1 MLPTILLSFTFLL
14 PAAAAQN
21 PQDDI
26 AVPLGVIQDEGDY
39 YTLDLSE
46 VDEGGLTLRQF
57 VKICQINTG
66 LNFTLDESASANV
79 RQKLDNKKLLLYG
92 TKRIHKDDFYSFFQ
106 IMMKINGFVCVQQG
120 SGDLAVVVIVE
131 NIGGNNTG
139 VVTRTKPKTKKP
151 SMYKVLMLND
161 DFTPMEFVVHVLERF
176 FSKGREEATTIMLHV
191 HRRGVGVCG
200 VFPYE
205 IAETKV
211 TQVMD
216 FARQH
221 QHPLRCTLEKD

>member
-1 MLPTILLSFTFLL
+1 MS
-14 PAAAAQN
+14 N
-21 PQDDI
+21 QD
-26 AVPLGVIQDEGDY
+26 
-39 YTLDLSE
+39 
-46 VDEGGLTLRQF
+46 
-57 VKICQINTG
+57 
-66 LNFTLDESASANV
+66 
-79 RQKLDNKKLLLYG
+79 
-92 TKRIHKDDFYSFFQ
+92 
-106 IMMKINGFVCVQQG
+106 NG
-120 SGDLAVVVIVE
+120 
-131 NIGGNNTG
+131 NIGDSNTG
-139 VVTRTKPKTKKP
+139 VATRTKPKTKKP

-176 FSKGREEATTIMLHV
+176 FSKGREEATRIMLHV

>member
-1 MLPTILLSFTFLL
+1 MS
-14 PAAAAQN
+14 N
-21 PQDDI
+21 QD
-26 AVPLGVIQDEGDY
+26 
-39 YTLDLSE
+39 
-46 VDEGGLTLRQF
+46 
-57 VKICQINTG
+57 
-66 LNFTLDESASANV
+66 
-79 RQKLDNKKLLLYG
+79 
-92 TKRIHKDDFYSFFQ
+92 
-106 IMMKINGFVCVQQG
+106 NG
-120 SGDLAVVVIVE
+120 
-131 NIGGNNTG
+131 NIGDSNTG
-139 VVTRTKPKTKKP
+139 VATRTKPKTKKP

-176 FSKGREEATTIMLHV
+176 FSKGREEATRIMLHV

-200 VFPYE
+200 VYPYE